1 MRWGKGSKSN
11 PLTVFQPPLV
21 YRKTAMKTL
30 KEYLKI
36 ESVLKMTLN
45 DSQVRQIQSYQKSI
59 KEKDI
64 KPLAVK
70 DLHITLLDGNE
81 WKKIRNEYKGKE
93 LKEIDFNITFG
104 KPQRIEGENG
114 RVSYYSKIIQQKQMN
129 EYVKGLVG
137 VVNRGR
143 VYHVSIGNRTGKGGD
158 SVKEVT

>member
-1 MRWGKGSKSN
+1 
-11 PLTVFQPPLV
+11 
-21 YRKTAMKTL
+21 MKTL

-45 DSQVRQIQSYQKSI
+45 AAQVKQIQAYQKSI
-59 KEKDI
+59 TDKDM

-70 DLHITLLDGNE
+70 DLHVTLLDGNE
-81 WKKIRNEYKGKE
+81 WKSIRNQYRDKE

-104 KPQRIEGENG
+104 KPKRIEGENG

-129 EYVKGLVG
+129 DYVKGLVG

-143 VYHVSIGNRTGKGGD
+143 VYHVSIGNRTGRVGD
-158 SVKEVT
+158 SVREVR

>member
-1 MRWGKGSKSN
+1 
-11 PLTVFQPPLV
+11 
-21 YRKTAMKTL
+21 MKTL

-143 VYHVSIGNRTGKGGD
+143 VYHVSIGNKTGRVGD
-158 SVKEVT
+158 SVREVT

>member
-1 MRWGKGSKSN
+1 
-11 PLTVFQPPLV
+11 
-21 YRKTAMKTL
+21 MKTL

-45 DSQVRQIQSYQKSI
+45 DSQVKQIQSYQKSI
-59 KEKDI
+59 PDKDI

-70 DLHITLLDGNE
+70 DLHITLVDGNE

-93 LKEIDFNITFG
+93 LKEIDFNITFE
-104 KPQRIEGENG
+104 KPKRIEGPNG
-114 RVSYYSKIIQQKQMN
+114 RVSYYSKITQQKQMN

-137 VVNRGR
+137 AVNRGR

-158 SVKEVT
+158 SVREVT

>member
-1 MRWGKGSKSN
+1 
-11 PLTVFQPPLV
+11 
-21 YRKTAMKTL
+21 MKTL

-59 KEKDI
+59 PDKDI

-93 LKEIDFNITFG
+93 LKEIDFNITFE
-104 KPQRIEGENG
+104 KPKRIEGPNG
-114 RVSYYSKIIQQKQMN
+114 RVSYYSKITQQKQMN

-158 SVKEVT
+158 SVREVT

>member
-1 MRWGKGSKSN
+1 
-11 PLTVFQPPLV
+11 
-21 YRKTAMKTL
+21 MKTL

-45 DSQVRQIQSYQKSI
+45 DSQVRQIQTYQKTI
-59 KEKDI
+59 PDKDI

-158 SVKEVT
+158 SVREVT

>member
-1 MRWGKGSKSN
+1 
-11 PLTVFQPPLV
+11 
-21 YRKTAMKTL
+21 MKTL

-45 DSQVRQIQSYQKSI
+45 AAQIKQIQTYQKSI
-59 KEKDI
+59 TDKDI

-70 DLHITLLDGNE
+70 DLHITLVDGNE
-81 WKKIRNEYKGKE
+81 WKKVRNEYRDKE
-93 LKEIDFNITFG
+93 LEEIDFNITFE

-114 RVSYYSKIIQQKQMN
+114 RVSYYSKITQQKQMN

-143 VYHVSIGNRTGKGGD
+143 VYHVSIGNRTGRVGD
-158 SVKEVT
+158 SVREVR

>member
-1 MRWGKGSKSN
+1 
-11 PLTVFQPPLV
+11 
-21 YRKTAMKTL
+21 MKTL

-45 DSQVRQIQSYQKSI
+45 DSQVRQIQSYQKSVPD
-59 KEKDI
+59 KDI

-93 LKEIDFNITFG
+93 LKKIDFNITFG

-114 RVSYYSKIIQQKQMN
+114 RVSYYSKIIQQKQMHD
-129 EYVKGLVG
+129 YVKGLVG

-143 VYHVSIGNRTGKGGD
+143 VYHVSIGNRTGRIGD
-158 SVKEVT
+158 SVREVT

>member
-1 MRWGKGSKSN
+1 
-11 PLTVFQPPLV
+11 
-21 YRKTAMKTL
+21 MKTL

-45 DSQVRQIQSYQKSI
+45 PAQTKQIQSYQKSI
-59 KEKDI
+59 TDKDI

-70 DLHITLLDGNE
+70 DLHVTLVDGNE
-81 WKKIRNEYKGKE
+81 WKKVRNEYRDKE
-93 LKEIDFNITFG
+93 LEEIDFNITFE

-114 RVSYYSKIIQQKQMN
+114 RVSYYSKITQQKQMN

-158 SVKEVT
+158 SVREVT

>member
-1 MRWGKGSKSN
+1 
-11 PLTVFQPPLV
+11 
-21 YRKTAMKTL
+21 MKTL

-45 DSQVRQIQSYQKSI
+45 DSQVRQIQSYQKTI
-59 KEKDI
+59 PDKDI

-137 VVNRGR
+137 AVNRGR

-158 SVKEVT
+158 SVREVT

>member
-143 VYHVSIGNRTGKGGD
+143 VYHVSIGNRTGRIGD